1 MRSLTRVALMVIM
14 ILSISSVALATNGDN
29 LIAIGP
35 IARAMGGVGIASPQ
49 DAISAVFANPAAMC
63 FGPYC
68 PSSEV
73 NFAGTLFMPSTQAQV
88 NRAGE
93 VTKADGKNN
102 VYAIPA
108 FGLSVPLTAKPPF
121 WRFGLSAYGVT
132 GLGVDY
138 KGTSIDNATI
148 NTPRGN
154 YPLVAGAYTQLQI
167 MKFSPAIAFQ
177 PFDRASFGLGL
188 QVDYGILDL
197 REGSAQNYGI
207 GAQVGFIYKFTDNL
221 SLGLTYQSPQSITY
235 NDVADFD
242 GNNNLDQLELQSP
255 NQVGIGLA
263 YTLLDSKLLLG
274 LDLKWLNWSGAT
286 GYNDFDWED
295 QVVVAVG
302 AQYKPIPKLTLRV
315 GYNYGNNPVKSHNN
329 FDGSSMTKVQG
340 KSLPTYYYETFRI
353 IGFPAVVEHHLT
365 AGIGYQ
371 LSPRFALELGYMHA
385 FQNSISE
392 SGTDFM
398 GVPVNLESKLYEN
411 SVDLGLT
418 WRF

>member
-1 MRSLTRVALMVIM
+1 MKNSARTLFVVLM
-14 ILSISSVALATNGDN
+14 ILSISSVAQATNGDN

-88 NRAGE
+88 ERAGE

-108 FGLSVPLTAKPPF
+108 FGLSVPITSKPPF

-138 KGTSIDNATI
+138 KGTSIDKATI
-148 NTPRGN
+148 STPRGDF
-154 YPLVAGAYTQLQI
+154 PLVAGAYTQLQI

-177 PFDRASFGLGL
+177 PFDKASFGVGL

-207 GAQVGFIYKFTDNL
+207 GAQVGFIYKITDNL
-221 SLGLTYQSPQSITY
+221 SFGLTYQSPQSITY
-235 NDVADFD
+235 DDVADFD

-255 NQVGIGLA
+255 NQVGVGLS
-263 YTLLDSKLLLG
+263 YTLLDNKLLLG

-302 AQYKPIPKLTLRV
+302 GQYKATPKLTFRL
-315 GYNYGNNPVKSHNN
+315 GYNYGNNPVKTHDDFNGASI
-329 FDGSSMTKVQG
+329 TRVQG

-353 IGFPAVVEHHLT
+353 IGFPAIVEHHIT
-365 AGIGYQ
+365 AGAGYQ
-371 LSPRFALELGYMHA
+371 FSPRFSMELGYMHA
-385 FQNSISE
+385 FQNTISE
-392 SGTDFM
+392 SGTDFV
-398 GVPVNLESKLYEN
+398 GAPVKLQSKLYEN

>member
-1 MRSLTRVALMVIM
+1 MKNLIKVTVILMM
-14 ILSISSVALATNGDN
+14 LLSISSLAQATNGDN

-35 IARAMGGVGIASPQ
+35 IARAMGGVGIAAPQ

-68 PSSEV
+68 PASEV
-73 NFAGTLFMPSTQAQV
+73 NFAGTLFIPNTQASV
-88 NRAGE
+88 ERAGE
-93 VTKADGKNN
+93 TTKSDGKTN

-108 FGLSVPLTAKPPF
+108 FGLSVPLTSKPPF

-138 KGTSIDNATI
+138 KGTAIDNATI
-148 NTPRGN
+148 NTPIGN

-167 MKFSPAIAFQ
+167 MKFSPSIAFQ
-177 PFDRASFGLGL
+177 PFEKASFGLGL

-207 GAQVGFIYKFTDNL
+207 GAQVGFIYKFTDNI
-221 SLGLTYQSPQSITY
+221 SFGLTYQSPQSITY
-235 NDVADFD
+235 DNVADFD
-242 GNNNLDQLELQSP
+242 GNGNADQLELQSP

-263 YTLLDSKLLLG
+263 CTFLDNKLLVET
-274 LDLKWLNWSGAT
+274 DLKWLNWSGAT

-295 QVVVAVG
+295 QWVVGIG
-302 AQYKPIPKLTLRV
+302 AQYKPIPKVALRL
-315 GYNYGNNPVKSHNN
+315 GYNYGNNPVKTHDN
-329 FDGSSMTKVQG
+329 FNGASLTKVQG
-340 KSLPTYYYETFRI
+340 KYLPTYYYETFRI
-353 IGFPAVVEHHLT
+353 IGFPAIVEHHIT
-365 AGIGYQ
+365 AGLSYQ
-371 LSPRFALELGYMHA
+371 FSPRFSMELGYVHA
-385 FQNSISE
+385 FQNTITQ
-392 SGTDFM
+392 SGTDFL
-398 GVPVNLESKLYEN
+398 GVPVTLESKLYED